1 MQILF
6 LIRGSQVFTYPDMP
20 YLDWK
25 YCFDSSDDFSEEY
38 KTTRISNK
46 DRFTGAFKE
55 IKKHL
60 QTFLN
65 KNPQQRDDSA
75 AEVNENKFFR
85 TLVLKEKTDDRIK
98 SWKEFMINEELFEE
112 NDEFLDYDENLWLE
126 GVFQYFISEDF
137 NDRIVKEVYLEE
149 DFLDSKWYKYYQGT
163 QWYKKLFFESALDND
178 LVIPNEYVDIAEII
192 REER

>member
-1 MQILF
+1 
-6 LIRGSQVFTYPDMP
+6 
-20 YLDWK
+20 
-25 YCFDSSDDFSEEY
+25 
-38 KTTRISNK
+38 
-46 DRFTGAFKE
+46 
-55 IKKHL
+55 
-60 QTFLN
+60 
-65 KNPQQRDDSA
+65 
-75 AEVNENKFFR
+75 
-85 TLVLKEKTDDRIK
+85 
-98 SWKEFMINEELFEE
+98 MINEELFEE